1 MKLKASGVNKAHLVV
16 ASNSPDK
23 PCPRIE
29 FDPDDFYDGVVLSMN
44 EAAQINQMLLGLI
57 DYLDDENEKH
67 KADLP
72 LALLFQR
79 FPDSEVRLKT
89 SKCVVFVQKGDM
101 ETYEPELLI
110 PDEFSEPTHAKKVQ
124 QNFAEKE
131 ALAYQIFKE
140 VAQEL
145 SRLGRATSLES

>member
-1 MKLKASGVNKAHLVV
+1 MLKLKETMDQYFS
-16 ASNSPDK
+16 
-23 PCPRIE
+23 
-29 FDPDDFYDGVVLSMN
+29 
-44 EAAQINQMLLGLI
+44 
-57 DYLDDENEKH
+57 DENEKH

-101 ETYEPELLI
+101 ETYEPDPLI
-110 PDEFSEPTHAKKVQ
+110 PYEFGELTHAEKVQ
-124 QNFAEKE
+124 QYFAEKE
-131 ALAYQIFKE
+131 ALADQIFKE

-145 SRLGRATSLES
+145 SKIGKAHLVGKLKTAVTFYESGDWIDEDNLARKGSQQ

>member
-1 MKLKASGVNKAHLVV
+1 MLKLK
-16 ASNSPDK
+16 
-23 PCPRIE
+23 E
-29 FDPDDFYDGVVLSMN
+29 TMN
-44 EAAQINQMLLGLI
+44 Q
-57 DYLDDENEKH
+57 YFSDENEKH

-101 ETYEPELLI
+101 ETYKPELLI

-145 SRLGRATSLES
+145 SKLGKATSLSS

>member
-1 MKLKASGVNKAHLVV
+1 MLKLKETMDQYFS
-16 ASNSPDK
+16 
-23 PCPRIE
+23 
-29 FDPDDFYDGVVLSMN
+29 
-44 EAAQINQMLLGLI
+44 
-57 DYLDDENEKH
+57 DENEKH

-101 ETYEPELLI
+101 ETYEPEPLI
-110 PDEFSEPTHAKKVQ
+110 PNEFSEPTHAKKVQ
-124 QNFAEKE
+124 QYFAEKE
-131 ALAYQIFKE
+131 ALADQIFKE

-145 SRLGRATSLES
+145 SKIGKAHLVGKLKTAVTFYESSDWIDEDNLARKGSQQ